1 MGLRRDFLKASAAWA
16 AAASLGAA
24 PAGRKTRNV
33 IVVMTDGLRW
43 QEVFRGTD
51 AALFNKENG
60 AKDVLAASRE
70 SLFPFLW
77 GVVAKQGQI
86 YGNRDRSSEAFVTN
100 GLNFSYPGYSEALCG
115 FGDPRVD
122 SNDKKPNPNINV
134 LEWLN
139 GKPGYKGRV
148 AAFGA
153 WELFP
158 WILNAERSGLLVN
171 AGYEPLNTPPVT
183 ERIRLLNRL
192 KRETEFWDGESFD
205 APTFLTALE
214 YFKQH
219 KPRVMF
225 VSLGETDEWAHD
237 GRYDLYLK
245 SAHRFD
251 QYVRELWETAQSMAE
266 YRGSTSLILAVDHGR
281 GEAPTDWKSHGE
293 KLPESKYV
301 WMGFLG
307 PDTRVL
313 GEREKVAPVTQSQ
326 IAATIAALLGE
337 EFGTDAAQVGKP
349 IGEVL

>member
-1 MGLRRDFLKASAAWA
+1 M
-16 AAASLGAA
+16 
-24 PAGRKTRNV
+24 P
-33 IVVMTDGLRW
+33 
-43 QEVFRGTD
+43 
-51 AALFNKENG
+51 
-60 AKDVLAASRE
+60 AASRE
-70 SLFPFLW
+70 ALFPFLW

-86 YGNRDRSSEAFVTN
+86 YGNRDKASEAFVTN
-100 GLNFSYPGYSEALCG
+100 GFNFSYPGYSEALCG

-139 GKPGYKGRV
+139 RKPAYAGKV

-158 WILNAERSGLLVN
+158 WILNRERSGLLVN
-171 AGYEPLNTPPVT
+171 AGYEPLNAPPVT
-183 ERIRLLNRL
+183 EQIRLLNRL
-192 KRETEFWDGESFD
+192 RRETEFWGGESFD

-214 YFKQH
+214 YFRQH
-219 KPRVMF
+219 KPRVFF

-245 SAHRFD
+245 SARRFD
-251 QYVRELWETAQSMAE
+251 QYARELWETAQSMAE

-307 PDTRVL
+307 PDTRAL

-337 EFGTDAAQVGKP
+337 DFRAVSGQVAAP
-349 IGEVL
+349 IGDAISRQSDA